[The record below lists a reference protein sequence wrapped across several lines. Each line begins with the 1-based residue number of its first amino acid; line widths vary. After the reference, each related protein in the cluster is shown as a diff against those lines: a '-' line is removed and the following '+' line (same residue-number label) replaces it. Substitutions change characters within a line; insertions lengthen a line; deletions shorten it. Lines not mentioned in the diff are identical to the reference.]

1 MGYNL
6 GAKAVSR
13 SVRNYKL
20 LDPYEDMHRMFDLF
34 VLYRKTCSS
43 PSVLVIDICV
53 ESRIWPRI
61 ESGPLQ
67 CLWLNDPPPIWKF
80 PVSVLRQ
87 GINNL
92 IKSCPAWKEGR
103 DLRRRKSVGMFF
115 NRVAANPPLSF
126 PESLHHEPIRAW
138 SGQKA
143 DKAECGGRHGYWLL
157 LWAILCYNWKEVF
170 SVLFQMSL
178 LIEKNAWPIN

>member
-1 MGYNL
+1 MLPNLSRKKTCGLRLCNNYHMMGYNL

-87 GINNL
+87 RINNL
-92 IKSCPAWKEGR
+92 IKSHSARKEGR
-103 DLRRRKSVGMFF
+103 DLRRRKSMGMFF
-115 NRVAANPPLSF
+115 NQVVANPPLSF
-126 PESLHHEPIRAW
+126 PVSLHHEPIRAW
-138 SGQKA
+138 EWPESRQ
-143 DKAECGGRHGYWLL
+143 GRMW
-157 LWAILCYNWKEVF
+157 WKTWILTFTLSN
-170 SVLFQMSL
+170 SML
-178 LIEKNAWPIN
+178 